1 MDHSLRRSIALKN
14 DQPDIFYTVNDLREF
29 LVTTREQGKTI
40 GFVPTMGN
48 LHQGHLDL
56 VRRASDL
63 SDVVIVSIFVNP
75 MQFGPH
81 EDFDTYPR
89 TLSSDRQALVG
100 YDCGAVFAP
109 TVREIYPKG
118 LSTEIDIPSLS
129 TILCGHHRPGH
140 FKGVATVVCK
150 LLNIVLPDIA
160 VFGNKDYQQLQI
172 IKTMV
177 EDLLLPVQ
185 IIGTDTKR
193 EPNGLAMSSRNT
205 YLLQSEK
212 QLASIL
218 YSALKKV
225 AQAVQDDTQI
235 KTTLKQQKQRLTNAG
250 FVLDY
255 LEIRDAEDL
264 SKTHVES
271 DTAVVLVAAKLGGA
285 RLIDNVI
292 VHLSK

>member
-1 MDHSLRRSIALKN
+1 MDHSLLRSIALNN
-14 DQPDIFYTVNDLREF
+14 DQPVIFYTINDLREF
-29 LVTTREQGKTI
+29 LATTREQGKTI

-56 VRRASDL
+56 VRRAFDL

-89 TLSSDRQALVG
+89 TLSSDCQALAG
-100 YDCGAVFAP
+100 YDCSAVFAP

-129 TILCGHHRPGH
+129 TILCGYHRPGH

-185 IIGTDTKR
+185 VIGTDTKR
-193 EPNGLAMSSRNT
+193 ESNGLAMSSRNA
-205 YLLQSEK
+205 YLLESEK

-235 KTTLKQQKQRLTNAG
+235 KTTLRQQKQRLTNAG

-271 DTAVVLVAAKLGGA
+271 DTAVILVAAKLGGA
-285 RLIDNVI
+285 RLIDNVT

>member
-14 DQPDIFYTVNDLREF
+14 DQPDIFYTVNDLRQF

-89 TLSSDRQALVG
+89 TLGSDRQALAG
-100 YDCGAVFAP
+100 YDCDAVFAP

-150 LLNIVLPDIA
+150 LLNIVQPDIA
-160 VFGNKDYQQLQI
+160 IFGNKDYQQLQI

-185 IIGTDTKR
+185 VIGTDTKR
-193 EPNGLAMSSRNT
+193 EPNGLAMSSRNA
-205 YLLQSEK
+205 YLLESEK

-235 KTTLKQQKQRLTNAG
+235 KTTLRQQKQRLTNAG